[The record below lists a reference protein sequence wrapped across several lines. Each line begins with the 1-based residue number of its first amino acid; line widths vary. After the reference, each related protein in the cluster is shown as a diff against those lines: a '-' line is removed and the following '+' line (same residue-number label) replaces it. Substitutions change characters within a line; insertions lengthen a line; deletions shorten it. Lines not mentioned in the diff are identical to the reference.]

1 MAEFLVMVIQ
11 IVALI
16 FVICQM
22 LSTGL
27 VLTFP
32 QIIEPLK
39 NTRLVILALIG
50 NFVFVPIVAFA
61 LVTILHMSTGY
72 SIGIIILGCASG
84 SPFLPKL
91 TQIAK
96 GDLAFSVGLMVLT
109 MVVTIIF
116 LPLVLPLL
124 ITGVT
129 VNPLDIA
136 KSLVVLMLI
145 PLGIALLIRAR
156 YERIAH
162 RIAPYFSKITNIAM
176 MIFMLSMFVAYF
188 PELAGAVGS
197 LAILAAFIL
206 VIVAFGIGYFLGGSN
221 TEIRKVLGFGT
232 ALRNFA
238 AAITVAALNFTDPDV
253 LVMVLVII
261 LISLVVLI
269 LIGKKMGQGAG
280 NGTAPVSG
288 TGSE

>member
-1 MAEFLVMVIQ
+1 
-11 IVALI
+11 
-16 FVICQM
+16 
-22 LSTGL
+22 
-27 VLTFP
+27 
-32 QIIEPLK
+32 
-39 NTRLVILALIG
+39 
-50 NFVFVPIVAFA
+50 
-61 LVTILHMSTGY
+61 MSTGY
-72 SIGIIILGCASG
+72 SIGITILGCASG

-116 LPLVLPLL
+116 LPLLLPLL

-145 PLGIALLIRAR
+145 PLGIALFIRAR

-162 RIAPYFSKITNIAM
+162 RLAPYFSKITNIAM
-176 MIFMLSMFVAYF
+176 IIFMLSMFVAYF

-221 TEIRKVLGFGT
+221 TEIRKVLGLGT

-261 LISLVVLI
+261 LVSLVVLI
-269 LIGKKMGQGAG
+269 LIGKKLGQGAG
-280 NGTAPVSG
+280 NGTTPVSG
-288 TGSE
+288 TGS